1 MLTYSTIVPATI
13 GELQCDCIVDHV
25 TAFNSSVTEHPIE
38 GGFVIADHVARQAMK
53 LSLTAIITPT
63 PVSYFRIMGGSNP
76 DRLGEASAYFEQLH
90 LKGEPITIVLPDR
103 ICNDMVMTTCPLPRN
118 VQDGFCY
125 RLALEFVH
133 VTIVSQKTEEIPEQ
147 NAGEDAKGKAGAT
160 GTDAGASSQVDI
172 GTGVSFVRR
181 KIETD
186 KIDLKNLG
194 NIMTGIE
201 LTASR
206 TVFSIINSFGLADV
220 YKTYNQIGSVFGGL
234 FK

>member
-13 GELQCDCIVDHV
+13 GDLQCDCIVDHV
-25 TAFNSSVTEHPIE
+25 TTFSSQVTEHPIE

-76 DRLGEASAYFEQLH
+76 DRLGEAASYLEQVH
-90 LKGEPITIVLPDR
+90 LAGEPITIVLPDG
-103 ICNDMVMTTCPLPRN
+103 IYDSMVMTSCPLPRN

-125 RLALEFVH
+125 RLALEFTH

-147 NAGEDAKGKAGAT
+147 NASGDAVGKAGAT
-160 GTDAGASSQVDI
+160 GTDAGASSQVNI
-172 GTGVSFVRR
+172 GTGLIVRDN
-181 KIETD
+181 KKYIALNTNQ
-186 KIDLKNLG
+186 IDLRNLG
-194 NIMTGIE
+194 QIQTGIE

-206 TVFSIINSFGLADV
+206 AAYSV
-220 YKTYNQIGSVFGGL
+220 YRSLGGL
-234 FK
+234 I